1 MTSSP
6 LDLPRACEGGVL
18 GFYPGPPSIRRRLG
32 ATAVC
37 SRTIERLFRF
47 LFRDIEF
54 RENGPHSRFQGRD
67 LVLDDVPDDPP
78 VDLEVSMD
86 ELVPGTGN
94 QPPGDLRVLFFQGP
108 RDVLRRLSDDLD

>member
-1 MTSSP
+1 MVSSP
-6 LDLPRACEGGVL
+6 LELVRGCSW
-18 GFYPGPPSIRRRLG
+18 FYLAGRRRPG
-32 ATAVC
+32 VTAAG
-37 SRTIERLFRF
+37 SHTIEMERLVWNT
-47 LFRDIEF
+47 EF
-54 RENGPHSRFQGRD
+54 RENGPHSLFQGRN

-108 RDVLRRLSDDLD
+108 RDVLGRLSDDLD